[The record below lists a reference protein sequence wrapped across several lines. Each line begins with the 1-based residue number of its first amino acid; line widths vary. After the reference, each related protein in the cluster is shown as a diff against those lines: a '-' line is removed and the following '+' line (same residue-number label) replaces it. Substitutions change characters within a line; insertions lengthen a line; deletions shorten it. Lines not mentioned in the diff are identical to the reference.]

1 MNFSLSL
8 KIFLIIFLIIMN
20 ELDYYFLIHEKEDK
34 LKIRKFFSDT
44 NLFHMQAL
52 ANYPGYNNLQL
63 NYLYECSKYFKY
75 RENSKED
82 IVIFAYTERPEKN
95 FAEVFENIID
105 SFRHSIPKASIF
117 CVMPEKDINSNGHK
131 ILEGF
136 GIKVIPFA
144 GYYDYNIV
152 TSRYFAIY
160 DFLRFNSKK
169 YKRVFLSDIDDV
181 YMFNDIFSTFN
192 ENEIIINK
200 QCFEFES
207 ENCNLLFPIDEGWFN
222 ESFIINNN
230 NN

>member
-82 IVIFAYTERPEKN
+82 IVIFA
-95 FAEVFENIID
+95 
-105 SFRHSIPKASIF
+105 
-117 CVMPEKDINSNGHK
+117 
-131 ILEGF
+131 
-136 GIKVIPFA
+136 
-144 GYYDYNIV
+144 
-152 TSRYFAIY
+152 
-160 DFLRFNSKK
+160 
-169 YKRVFLSDIDDV
+169 
-181 YMFNDIFSTFN
+181 
-192 ENEIIINK
+192 
-200 QCFEFES
+200 
-207 ENCNLLFPIDEGWFN
+207 
-222 ESFIINNN
+222 
-230 NN
+230 